1 MIVEWGDW
9 WASYPPDNT
18 SQTLS
23 SPPCRHCWCP
33 SSWRCCQTSAA
44 PSPCSC
50 RWPPAPVPS
59 LHRLSEQFLTSPPAQ
74 SSRYHQRHTF
84 WRRYEGKIVML
95 LYQGKLFASFD
106 LKIVDDSF
114 SKPYLKAQF
123 SFCSG
128 DPAEVTSIARRNS
141 LKSMNPLLSLSNVL
155 KTWEQKS
162 SAFPANHQLMVNIS
176 TELSKQHETR

>member
-1 MIVEWGDW
+1 
-9 WASYPPDNT
+9 
-18 SQTLS
+18 
-23 SPPCRHCWCP
+23 
-33 SSWRCCQTSAA
+33 
-44 PSPCSC
+44 
-50 RWPPAPVPS
+50 
-59 LHRLSEQFLTSPPAQ
+59 
-74 SSRYHQRHTF
+74 
-84 WRRYEGKIVML
+84 ML

-155 KTWEQKS
+155 KT
-162 SAFPANHQLMVNIS
+162 
-176 TELSKQHETR
+176 